1 MTQVI
6 PFLLYSEVGT
16 KMHRN
21 LVVIAEF
28 YMCDKRP
35 VGMVNKP
42 FKTTRVKL
50 VT

>member
-1 MTQVI
+1 MTQVVL
-6 PFLLYSEVGT
+6 FLLYSEVGT
-16 KMHRN
+16 KMRRN
-21 LVVIAEF
+21 LVIAEF

-42 FKTTRVKL
+42 FKTIRVKF